1 MLPIVTNKRP
11 LPPLIFIYGPS
22 GIGKT
27 TLAASFPGALVL
39 PVEVGA
45 EQLDVARM
53 PTPKT
58 WAEALGFLDAVA
70 AEPGEYRALVID
82 SVTALERLCFSFV
95 AALNGKPTVE
105 SMGYGSGFPFVVA
118 QWQLFLD
125 KLDVIKSRGLAVILI
140 GHQSIIT
147 YADPRS
153 EPYDRFSPRLHKC
166 ILPMTIE
173 WADCLFCGSY
183 KVFTDKNEGGGFN
196 RERTRAVGGGERIMY
211 ARELPTA
218 VAKNRYGLPDEIT
231 WGWADV
237 FAGISA
243 TFAPAK

>member
-1 MLPIVTNKRP
+1 MLPIATKKNP
-11 LPPLIFIYGPS
+11 QPPRIFIYGPS

-39 PVEVGA
+39 PAEDGA
-45 EQLDVARM
+45 EQLDVARL

-82 SVTALERLCFSFV
+82 SVTALERLCFAFV
-95 AALNGKPTVE
+95 AAVNGKPTVE
-105 SMGYGSGFPFVVA
+105 AMGYGTGFPFVGT

-125 KLDVIKSRGLAVILI
+125 KLDIIKCRGLAVVLI
-140 GHQSIIT
+140 GHQAVVT

-153 EPYDRFSPRLHKC
+153 DPYDRFSPRMHKC

-173 WADCLFCGSY
+173 WSDCLFCGSY
-183 KVFTDKNEGGGFN
+183 KVFTDKSGSGFN
-196 RERTRAVGGGERIMY
+196 KERNRAVGGGDRVMY
-211 ARELPTA
+211 AREMPTA
-218 VAKNRYGLPDEIT
+218 VAKNRYGLPEEIA
-231 WGWADV
+231 WGWADL
-237 FAGISA
+237 FAGITA
-243 TFAPAK
+243 TFATAK